1 MQRAGAPR
9 ADRSARPL
17 GLPRSLAA
25 NLNPGPQ
32 FCSLDPRWRGPTWP
46 QLAARSSQLGVG
58 TQHTATRARSL
69 PRSPQFCSSSSRSS
83 SRRKKQQAPVPRE
96 ELSEATRASQH
107 HSIPTYHQGRVLHP
121 SISRTGRQGTRVD
134 IPIRPLASYKADE
147 ADTSGQP
154 VSTAH
159 TAQQSTIS
167 RDLVLGPHPGFGF
180 WLFKVGFAFDFDCRP
195 RSSPV
200 VCSGRLET
208 ASSPAVT
215 TPLLLLIA
223 RALALRAHNHTQQDG
238 VRLSIAQSMR
248 HIRWSFGCICLRFQ
262 RTHIHTYLRPPAC
275 SASPVSL
282 PTRQLFCQPL
292 LAATTRSVDSR

>member
-58 TQHTATRARSL
+58 MQHTATRARSL
-69 PRSPQFCSSSSRSS
+69 PRSPQFCSSSSSRSSS

-107 HSIPTYHQGRVLHP
+107 HSIPTYTGRVLHP

-134 IPIRPLASYKADE
+134 IPIRPLASHKADE

-248 HIRWSFGCICLRFQ
+248 HISLVLRLHLSAIPAY
-262 RTHIHTYLRPPAC
+262 THTYLLAPPGLF
-275 SASPVSL
+275 SL
-282 PTRQLFCQPL
+282 SCQPADPSAVL
-292 LAATTRSVDSR
+292 SATPRSHHSFG